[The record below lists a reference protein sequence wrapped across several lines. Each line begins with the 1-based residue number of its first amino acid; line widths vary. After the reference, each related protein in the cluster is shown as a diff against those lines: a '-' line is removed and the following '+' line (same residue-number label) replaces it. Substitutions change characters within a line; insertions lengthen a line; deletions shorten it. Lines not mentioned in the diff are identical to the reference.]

1 MNIYSIYSFFYFSR
15 RKGEHFT
22 LGKKFVVNGDYM
34 DYQKTANEIKRLL
47 EILNKSDKSEI

>member
-15 RKGEHFT
+15 RKGDHFT
-22 LGKKFVVNGDYM
+22 LGKKFVVNGDYI